1 MGSSLSEHGQDL
13 LFDSV
18 VQDNFLTW
26 WVFLI
31 SFYGAS
37 FSLNMDRIKLQFV
50 FWSLQYYMFWDS
62 TNLFLLLKDRFIQQ
76 EDALDISCF
85 LYNFDLETFFVRFD
99 IFPLY
104 NYINGY
110 RLFPICVPH
119 FIMNFSEP
127 YIICRKPRISHEV
140 QIYLQSLLNFFK

>member
-1 MGSSLSEHGQDL
+1 MVRIYCLIAWSRIISWPDECSWFHFMAL
-13 LFDSV
+13 LFPW
-18 VQDNFLTW
+18 TW
-26 WVFLI
+26 I
-31 SFYGAS
+31 ESSFNLSSEA
-37 FSLNMDRIKLQFV
+37 FNI
-50 FWSLQYYMFWDS
+50 YMSWDS